1 MAAYVSG
8 IAALMRGKMP
18 ALIAARIQATL
29 LQTTRPD
36 ENEVSVVDLC
46 LAVTAA
52 ANMRYQNCQRNR
64 EVAVKR

>member
-1 MAAYVSG
+1 
-8 IAALMRGKMP
+8 MP

-29 LQTTRPD
+29 LQTTRLN

-46 LAVTAA
+46 LDVNAAV
-52 ANMRYQNCQRNR
+52 NMRYQNCKRNR